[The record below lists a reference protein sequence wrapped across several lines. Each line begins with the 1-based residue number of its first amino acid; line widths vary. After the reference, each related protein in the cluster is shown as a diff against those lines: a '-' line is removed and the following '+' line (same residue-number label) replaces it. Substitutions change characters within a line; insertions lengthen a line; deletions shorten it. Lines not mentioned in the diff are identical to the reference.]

1 MVRRQQ
7 EIAISEIPLG
17 HYWYPI
23 PPTYKIKRWIFL
35 TYKMYIHNHT
45 LCQFKRVG
53 KPTRSRNPTLP
64 FVGFF
69 YQRCH
74 LWTGL
79 SLNTSN
85 FFTTNRCTNKMY
97 LSAERISKFIN
108 YTPLQY
114 HNHHLH
120 HHLEKFFLLL
130 FFQLLLYLYD
140 LDNL

>member
-1 MVRRQQ
+1 
-7 EIAISEIPLG
+7 
-17 HYWYPI
+17 
-23 PPTYKIKRWIFL
+23 
-35 TYKMYIHNHT
+35 MYIHIITH
-45 LCQFKRVG
+45 CQFKRVG

-108 YTPLQY
+108 LIFLSIVWYAHIIYCMTFIFIFIMSININYLIKITPPFII
-114 HNHHLH
+114 
-120 HHLEKFFLLL
+120 FFSISIIISVA
-130 FFQLLLYLYD
+130 
-140 LDNL
+140 NRSSITK